1 MNPVS
6 VPESQ
11 KAAKPS
17 MEDYRQLVDTVPE
30 VVFRISASGRIEI
43 LNQAWRHHTGHLLE
57 ESIGEPLQLF
67 MLPKDFGRLECLRG
81 IGRIREKFCFLD
93 SEGNGVWFMFSA
105 TLLDGGYSGTLT
117 KLDSHEISEKG
128 RGSNEELFR
137 QIIENVPEI
146 LFQLDHELRLQF
158 VNPAW
163 TAISGFNEI
172 ETLGR
177 PLNDFIADLHP
188 ISLGYDLLPN
198 RVYSE
203 EFMLR
208 CKDGNLRSM
217 TMLGRTIV
225 NPADGKT
232 LIIGTL
238 LDVTECREMAQNLRR
253 SEERYAILASST
265 TDGIWDWDLATNQ
278 VFFSPRWKAMIGY
291 EDQEID
297 NVFDSWYQRVH
308 PQDIQAA
315 MDAVNACLDGHAPHY
330 ENIHR
335 LRHKDHSW
343 RWILDRGIV
352 LRDENGLPYR
362 MVGTHADVTLLK
374 KTEDRLQQREHELEA
389 IFSISPD
396 GIVTINQQ
404 GYVQSVNPA
413 FLEMTGFDA
422 NSLLGLSEY
431 DFERCL
437 VEISQSSSSA
447 PRLGHSDKRVYRVD
461 LKQSRV
467 HPYSRKYQK
476 LPDKLNSIPS
486 PKVRV
491 LARTERHI
499 HAQEIAKV
507 LYFRDISVESEV
519 DQMKSQFLSTA
530 AHELRTPMASVF
542 GFSELL
548 LDRDFDT
555 DTRQEII
562 STIHQQSGAL
572 VDMLNQL
579 LDLARI
585 ESRMGM
591 DFCFVQQPLWPIVQR
606 AISEL
611 FVPGDPRQVLALQ
624 PRKDY
629 QVLVD
634 ADKLRQVISNVLV
647 NAYKYSP
654 GGGEISV
661 KVRSRVKK
669 ANEAEVGIV
678 IKDCGLGMTRSQLKH
693 VFERFW
699 RADNSGGIPGTG
711 LGMSLVK
718 EIMDIHQGTI
728 EIQSQPNVGT
738 CVTLWLKRIEAPKPN

>member
-1 MNPVS
+1 
-6 VPESQ
+6 
-11 KAAKPS
+11 
-17 MEDYRQLVDTVPE
+17 MEDYRQLLDTVPL
-30 VVFRISASGRIEI
+30 VVFRLSASGQLEL
-43 LNQAWRHHTGHLLE
+43 LNQAWWHYTGHLIE
-57 ESIGEPLQLF
+57 NSIGEPLQRF
-67 MLPKDFGRLECLRG
+67 MLPEDFARLEPMLGAGG
-81 IGRIREKFCFLD
+81 ITEKFCFLD
-93 SEGNGVWFMFSA
+93 AEGHRVWFMFSA
-105 TLLDGGYSGTLT
+105 TLADGRYNGTLT
-117 KLDSHEISEKG
+117 KLDSHEMSDND

-146 LFQLDHELRLQF
+146 LFQLDHELHLQF

-163 TAISGFNEI
+163 QAISGFNET

-177 PLNDFIADLHP
+177 PLHDFMADPDQIPLR
-188 ISLGYDLLPN
+188 YDSLPN
-198 RVYSE
+198 RVYRE

-208 CKDGNLRSM
+208 CKDGRLRSM

-225 NPADGKT
+225 DPADGKT
-232 LIIGTL
+232 LITGAL
-238 LDVTECREMAQNLRR
+238 LDVTDCREMAQNLRR

-291 EDQEID
+291 EDHEID

-315 MDAVNACLDGHAPHY
+315 MDAVNACLEGHAPHY

-352 LRDENGLPYR
+352 LRDENGSPYR
-362 MVGTHADVTLLK
+362 MVGTHADVTHLK

-422 NSLLGLSEY
+422 KNLLGLPEY

-437 VEISQSSSSA
+437 EQISQPSSA
-447 PRLGHSDKRVYRVD
+447 ASRLGHADKYVYHID

-467 HPYSRKYQK
+467 PPYSRKYQNF
-476 LPDKLNSIPS
+476 PDKLNSMPS

-499 HAQEIAKV
+499 HAQDIAKV
-507 LYFRDISVESEV
+507 LYFRDISMESEV

-562 STIHQQSGAL
+562 ATIHQQSGAL

-591 DFCFVQQPLWPIVQR
+591 DFCFVQQPLWSIVQR

-611 FVPGDPRQVLALQ
+611 FVPSDTRQVVAVQ
-624 PRKDY
+624 PQKEY

-634 ADKLRQVISNVLV
+634 ADKFRQVISNVLV

-654 GGGEISV
+654 GGGDICV
-661 KVRSRVKK
+661 KVRSRVNK
-669 ANEAEVGIV
+669 ANEAEVGVV
-678 IKDCGLGMTRSQLKH
+678 IKDRGLGMTRSQLKH

-718 EIMDIHQGTI
+718 EIMDIHQGAI
-728 EIQSQPNVGT
+728 EIQSKPNVGT
-738 CVTLWLKRIEAPKPN
+738 CVTLWLKRIEDPKPH